1 VFFLSCDS
9 SSLNSTNKHEQHSMA
24 EEAEEAEKI
33 QCTLVKRKRCSS
45 GEPRID
51 SSGSKSFF
59 SERAMA
65 WETVE
70 TLSADPAPG
79 RVLCFEC

>member
-1 VFFLSCDS
+1 
-9 SSLNSTNKHEQHSMA
+9 MA
-24 EEAEEAEKI
+24 EDVE
-33 QCTLVKRKRCSS
+33 CTLASRKRCSS

-70 TLSADPAPG
+70 TLAADPARG
-79 RVLCFEC
+79 RLLCFEC